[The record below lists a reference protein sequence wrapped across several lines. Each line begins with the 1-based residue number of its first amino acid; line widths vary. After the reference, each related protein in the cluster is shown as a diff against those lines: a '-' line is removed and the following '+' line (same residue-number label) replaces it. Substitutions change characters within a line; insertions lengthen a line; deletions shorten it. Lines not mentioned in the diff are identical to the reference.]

1 MIFPAARL
9 TALYRRADA
18 LRSPRGGWLRR
29 HKHADTVFNVISMIN
44 ANFKNY
50 LGGSTR
56 NVPEFGGVDA
66 AQGVFAALSTEAAAA
81 GGAVFL
87 ISLGLLIITRT
98 IPVVATSS
106 PR

>member
-1 MIFPAARL
+1 MR
-9 TALYRRADA
+9 
-18 LRSPRGGWLRR
+18 
-29 HKHADTVFNVISMIN
+29 N
-44 ANFKNY
+44 ANIKNFF
-50 LGGSTR
+50 GGSVR
-56 NVPEFGGVDA
+56 NVREFGDVDA
-66 AQGVFAALSTEAAAA
+66 TQGVFAALSAEAAAA